1 MKAPIGGLPPSARLV
16 GIGFYIGITIVLFTV
31 GGLQLDKVLDTGKL
45 FTVVGLAIGLALA
58 LYGAYQQLMEVLDAI
73 DRRRK
78 AGK

>member
-1 MKAPIGGLPPSARLV
+1 MPTGGLPPTARLV

-31 GGLQLDKVLDTGKL
+31 GGVQLDKMLETGKL

-73 DRRRK
+73 DRGRK

>member
-1 MKAPIGGLPPSARLV
+1 V

-31 GGLQLDKVLDTGKL
+31 GGVQLDKMLETGKL

-73 DRRRK
+73 DRGRK

>member
-1 MKAPIGGLPPSARLV
+1 MGGLPPSGRLV
-16 GIGFYIGITIVLFTV
+16 GIGFYIGVTIVLFTV
-31 GGLQLDKVLDTGKL
+31 GGVQVDKMLDTGKL
-45 FTVVGLAIGLALA
+45 FTVAGLAIGLTLA

>member
-1 MKAPIGGLPPSARLV
+1 LPPSARLI

-31 GGLQLDKVLDTGKL
+31 GGVQLDKMLETGKL
-45 FTVVGLAIGLALA
+45 FTVAGLAIGLALA
-58 LYGAYQQLMEVLDAI
+58 LYGAYQQLMEVINLI